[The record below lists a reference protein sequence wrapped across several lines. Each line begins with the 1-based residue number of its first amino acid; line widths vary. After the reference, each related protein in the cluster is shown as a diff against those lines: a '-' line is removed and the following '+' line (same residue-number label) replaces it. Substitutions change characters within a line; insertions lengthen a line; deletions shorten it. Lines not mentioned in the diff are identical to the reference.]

1 MTNLQQAYLD
11 LLPFSDCTTVTLRAA
26 TGQEGGETGV
36 EGHEKKVTY
45 CFLTHLVSYKVCL
58 LARFMEIQHFFAN
71 KDFDEF

>member
-36 EGHEKKVTY
+36 EGHEEKGHLL
-45 CFLTHLVSYKVCL
+45 FLDPLGQLQGLSACPVYGNST
-58 LARFMEIQHFFAN
+58 FF
-71 KDFDEF
+71 